1 MGNIYILGFMGSG
14 KTSVGQKLAEKLNKR
29 FIDLDEAIEKK
40 EGVSISDIFLTK
52 GEDYFRNIEREVLAE
67 VAEEHDFV
75 VSTGG
80 GVVLNGDNLKV
91 MKETGVTVSLLA
103 SPEVVYERV
112 KDSNLRPLL
121 EVADPMGE
129 IKRLLFER
137 AHLYIKSDIIV
148 DTSDLSI
155 EEAADQILEEIDG
168 NSSS

>member
-29 FIDLDEAIEKK
+29 FIDLDEAIEEK
-40 EGVSISDIFLTK
+40 EGVSISDIFLNK
-52 GEDYFRNIEREVLAE
+52 GEDYFREIEREVLVE

-80 GVVLNGDNLKV
+80 GIVLNSDNLKI
-91 MKETGVTVSLLA
+91 MKKTGITVSLLA

-121 EVADPMGE
+121 EVEDPMAE

-137 AHLYIKSDIIV
+137 AHFYIKSDIIV

-155 EEAADQILEEIDG
+155 DEAANQILEEING
-168 NSSS
+168 NCSS